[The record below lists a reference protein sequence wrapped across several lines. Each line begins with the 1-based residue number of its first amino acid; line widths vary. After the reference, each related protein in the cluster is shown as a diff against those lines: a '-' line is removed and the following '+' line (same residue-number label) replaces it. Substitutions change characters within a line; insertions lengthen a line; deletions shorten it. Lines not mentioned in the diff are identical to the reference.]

1 MGFRLLYRRKGLLI
15 LFFTVS
21 LFWVIYLLF
30 SVPESIDKFSDEVM
44 SVRVNGKFGI
54 QDDGLSRKYF
64 SIPNRPIEDIVQPQ
78 SQEGDSESGNNPPG
92 AVPEHQNVGPQ
103 PPVQGQP
110 DWKELDSKS
119 DKYVNQERKKI
130 VLDQNEQPKLQ
141 QTSKYQNRQVQVDK
155 IQGGNI
161 KTADQKIQ
169 VAGSVGGEVLSATTD
184 ALQQESN
191 SLGKGSVDLL
201 VKNYQNNMK
210 NMNQSSTSVSL
221 ANQTKQQ
228 LGESGI
234 IKVLQLGEKVKN
246 KTLEVG
252 AKFKN
257 KTLEKLSEIGV
268 LPKKEYVKY
277 IYEPIQWSLNLSVED
292 IGNIMKNTQFLNVQ
306 QKIDLSRYLPL
317 EPIGPF
323 NRSDTSDLFN
333 RSNISYNKTEK
344 YGMGFCSCTDWT
356 CICCVR
362 IVNEEMK
369 ISRAA
374 CSSFTYLSKSQE
386 LDFQFTLD
394 KKPVFKKMLSAEHPP
409 RICLGSVV
417 KVVDLCVDFLNV
429 TSRVTREEDH
439 KFQLQGCTDFS
450 LMLFNKTVSNF
461 PVGCFHIPNPS
472 SGQKVL
478 KPDLGNWMP

>member
-1 MGFRLLYRRKGLLI
+1 MGFRLLYRRKGILL
-15 LFFTVS
+15 LFFIVS
-21 LFWVIYLLF
+21 LICVIYLIL
-30 SVPESIDKFSDEVM
+30 SVPATSDKFSDDVM

-78 SQEGDSESGNNPPG
+78 PQLEEDDPEIGNL
-92 AVPEHQNVGPQ
+92 PEAGPVNQNVGPQ
-103 PPVQGQP
+103 PPIQGQP

-119 DKYVNQERKKI
+119 DKHVNLEKN
-130 VLDQNEQPKLQ
+130 LDQNDKPKLQ
-141 QTSKYQNRQVQVDK
+141 QTPKYQDSQVE
-155 IQGGNI
+155 NI
-161 KTADQKIQ
+161 KTADQVTGRI
-169 VAGSVGGEVLSATTD
+169 GGAEQQQHPTATTA
-184 ALQQESN
+184 ALQQQNN
-191 SLGKGSVDLL
+191 SLGKGFKDDLG
-201 VKNYQNNMK
+201 KIYQNYMK
-210 NMNQSSTSVSL
+210 NMNQSSTSVFPF
-221 ANQTKQQ
+221 NQTKQR
-228 LGESGI
+228 LSESGI
-234 IKVLQLGEKVKN
+234 NKVLLLGEKMKN

-277 IYEPIQWSLNLSVED
+277 IHEPIQWSLNLSVED

-306 QKIDLSRYLPL
+306 QKIDISRYLPL
-317 EPIGPF
+317 EPIGLF
-323 NRSDTSDLFN
+323 NRSD
-333 RSNISYNKTEK
+333 ISYNKTENKTEK
-344 YGMGFCSCTDWT
+344 YGMGFCTCTDWT

-362 IVNEEMK
+362 IVNDEMK
-369 ISRAA
+369 INRAA

-409 RICLGSVV
+409 RICFGSIV

-429 TSRVTREEDH
+429 TARVTKEEDH
-439 KFQLQGCTDFS
+439 KFQLLGCTDFS
-450 LMLFNKTVSNF
+450 LLLFNKTVNNF
-461 PVGCFHIPNPS
+461 PVGCFHIPSHS
-472 SGQKVL
+472 SEYKKVL